1 MLLGNRGRAPPGEQQ
16 WQRYWNWSKQQ
27 RHQEPGEVGRARR
40 GSGKFQDVCLWFG
53 FEESSAIPNR
63 QLDKS
68 TTGIEVK
75 GKSRRRPPCADE
87 CCWGTAGARLLANN
101 NGNATGTGAS
111 SSDTKSRERSGEHAE
126 AVENSRTSVC
136 GLVLKKAVRYW
147 NWSKQQRHQEPGE
160 VGRARRGS
168 GKFQDVCLWFGFEES
183 SAIPNRQ
190 LDKSTTGIEVKGKSR
205 RRPPCADECC
215 WGTAGARLLAN
226 NNGNATGTGASSS
239 DTKSRERSGEHAEA
253 VENSRTSVC
262 GLVLKKAVRYWNW
275 SKQQRHQEPGEVGRA
290 RRGSGKFQ
298 DVCLW
303 FGFEESSAIPNR
315 QLDKSTTG
323 IEVKGKS
330 RRRPPCA
337 DECCWGTAGAR
348 LLANNNGNA
357 TGTGASSSDTK
368 SRERSGEHAEAVE
381 NSRTSVCGLVLKK
394 AVRYWNWSKQ
404 QRHQEPGEVG
414 RARRGSGK
422 FQDVCLWF
430 GFEESSAIPNRQLD
444 KSTTGI
450 EVKGKSRRR
459 PPCADEC
466 CWGTAGA
473 RLLANNNGNAT
484 GTGASSSDTKS
495 RERSGEHAE
504 AVENSRTSVCG
515 LVLKKAVRYWNWSKQ
530 QRHQEPG
537 EVGRARRGSGKFQD
551 VCLWFGFEESSAI
564 PNRQLDKSTTGIEV
578 KGKSRR
584 RPPCADECCWG
595 TAGARL
601 LANNNGN
608 ATGTGASSSDTKSR
622 ERSGEHAE
630 AVENSRTSVCGLVLK
645 KAVRYWN
652 WSKQQRHQEP
662 GEVGRA
668 RRGSG
673 KFQDV
678 CLWFGF
684 EESSAIPNRQLDK
697 STTGIEVKGKSR
709 RRPPCA
715 DECCWGTA
723 GARLL
728 ANNNGNAKAFD
739 RVDHSYMA
747 EVLGKLGFGPN
758 FQGWIGTLYKE
769 VSSRVLV
776 NGDLS
781 SPIHIERGVRQGCPL
796 SPLLYVLCIEPLA
809 AAIRAD
815 PHIRGVKVPGGPEV
829 KLVQYADDNT
839 CVLSDQ
845 PSIDRTFLTL
855 RRFEAGTG
863 SKLNLGKTVAV
874 WLGRWR
880 GRQDEPY
887 PIGRWTSDSINIL
900 GSPIGGVK
908 MAEEAWL
915 QRFAKFKGKLD
926 QWRHRKLTLI
936 GKVVVCNFLAAATL
950 WYTAPIFPL
959 PKSVANKLERE
970 MFAFIW
976 DGRTELVARRTLYL
990 PKEKGGLGLVCIPI
1004 KARSLLLKTVRKAL
1018 TKPDA
1023 PAARFTHYWLGLSL
1037 RRIDPTSWNNSS
1049 PHSVDLPP
1057 HYEHI
1062 AQLLQ
1067 TIEQSD
1073 MDIQWASVSV
1083 AALYTALLEAEN
1095 IVPRCVREH
1104 PRRDWPEI
1112 WKSILNP
1119 LLTNWERM
1127 VCWSLA
1133 HDGLVTNQKL
1143 HSWRRFAKSPNCP
1156 RRGCEEVESVSHVF
1170 YACPYVAEA
1179 WTWLEGLIVRKIC
1192 PGFILS
1198 ESFVLWGLPPAGV
1211 SVRAAR
1217 VLGALAALTKN
1228 IIWRSRGD
1236 AKHNKKHHS
1245 EAELA
1250 LLLKEMLIERLTF
1263 EFARRGPG
1271 GFHETWAE
1279 GFSWA
1284 STGTGASSSDTKSRE
1299 RSGEHAEAVE
1309 NSRTSVCGLVLK
1321 KAVRSRHVNLARSR
1335 GRGLAVKLTRYRF
1348 STLFYSGQPRGCHRC
1363 GSTEHFVAQCKV
1375 TKCAKCWEEGHT
1387 ATECSNQIKCSLCLG
1402 DGHAARACPVS
1413 YTNAVK
1419 MGTAWSKELVPN
1431 KTVKP
1436 AGSIIPAKAG
1446 GSGDSD
1452 VHKSG
1457 DENSLQNGQL
1467 SEEEED
1473 GNEEKDTSLG
1483 NVPPPQSED
1492 EDGQSSEEE
1501 DGQSS
1506 EEKESEEEADGN
1518 CEKKTSPVPPPQS
1531 EGDCE
1536 RKTSP
1541 VPPPQSERDC
1551 ERKTSPVPPPQ
1562 SEGDCEKKTSP
1573 VPPPQS
1579 ERETPHTETE
1589 ASTVVPLKKPLS
1601 PPTESAEPTAGSAVT
1616 PSMGSGNPLEKGT
1629 SPSVI
1634 KTPSK
1639 MVLTPPF
1646 DSQDSDGFGDLPEDG
1661 DNKLWTQELS
1671 PVHLE
1676 LLMNKSGEEISPL
1689 RLVIVEG
1696 GEGAPKAQVNET
1708 DLTTSTP
1715 KSKKAE
1721 TEAAG
1726 YGSQIQLYPSQK
1738 SPPLK
1743 KDPPKTQ
1750 RVKKTSSRGKV
1761 KTKPWL
1767 NS

>member
-1 MLLGNRGRAPPGEQQ
+1 MSDHDAVFLSVTHTPRIERGPGVWKCNTQILSDELFIREFSEQYMEWEKRKGNHGCLREWWEEVKSNTKDLLISHSKRRAEAAKLIERGLEREIDILRSRLNIGGPCPVTAHNYQAAKEQLQKVLSDKLAGQRVRSRVQNVEKDEKPTRFFFSKERKRGEKKMVRELRKADGTVVSSREDILDTYHDFYENLYGAEPIDIEDRAYFLDQLENRLPEEDRSHLDRPLSLEELEKALKEMQNGKTPGSDGLPKEFYTRV
-16 WQRYWNWSKQQ
+16 W
-27 RHQEPGEVGRARR
+27 PIVGRDLLEVLNEGLQAN
-40 GSGKFQDVCLWFG
+40 QL
-53 FEESSAIPNR
+53 SSSQREGVITL
-63 QLDKS
+63 LDKKGDPLNPANKRPISLLNVDYKILAKTLANRLKNVVGQIIHTDQSCGIPGRSLEDSLSLLRDLVAYANDTDS
-68 TTGIEVK
+68 TCV
-75 GKSRRRPPCADE
+75 
-87 CCWGTAGARLLANN
+87 LLAL
-101 NGNATGTGAS
+101 
-111 SSDTKSRERSGEHAE
+111 D
-126 AVENSRTSVC
+126 
-136 GLVLKKAVRYW
+136 
-147 NWSKQQRHQEPGE
+147 QE
-160 VGRARRGS
+160 
-168 GKFQDVCLWFGFEES
+168 
-183 SAIPNRQ
+183 
-190 LDKSTTGIEVKGKSR
+190 
-205 RRPPCADECC
+205 
-215 WGTAGARLLAN
+215 
-226 NNGNATGTGASSS
+226 
-239 DTKSRERSGEHAEA
+239 
-253 VENSRTSVC
+253 
-262 GLVLKKAVRYWNW
+262 
-275 SKQQRHQEPGEVGRA
+275 
-290 RRGSGKFQ
+290 
-298 DVCLW
+298 
-303 FGFEESSAIPNR
+303 
-315 QLDKSTTG
+315 
-323 IEVKGKS
+323 
-330 RRRPPCA
+330 
-337 DECCWGTAGAR
+337 
-348 LLANNNGNA
+348 
-357 TGTGASSSDTK
+357 
-368 SRERSGEHAEAVE
+368 
-381 NSRTSVCGLVLKK
+381 
-394 AVRYWNWSKQ
+394 
-404 QRHQEPGEVG
+404 
-414 RARRGSGK
+414 
-422 FQDVCLWF
+422 
-430 GFEESSAIPNRQLD
+430 
-444 KSTTGI
+444 
-450 EVKGKSRRR
+450 
-459 PPCADEC
+459 
-466 CWGTAGA
+466 
-473 RLLANNNGNAT
+473 
-484 GTGASSSDTKS
+484 
-495 RERSGEHAE
+495 
-504 AVENSRTSVCG
+504 
-515 LVLKKAVRYWNWSKQ
+515 
-530 QRHQEPG
+530 
-537 EVGRARRGSGKFQD
+537 
-551 VCLWFGFEESSAI
+551 
-564 PNRQLDKSTTGIEV
+564 
-578 KGKSRR
+578 
-584 RPPCADECCWG
+584 
-595 TAGARL
+595 
-601 LANNNGN
+601 
-608 ATGTGASSSDTKSR
+608 
-622 ERSGEHAE
+622 
-630 AVENSRTSVCGLVLK
+630 
-645 KAVRYWN
+645 
-652 WSKQQRHQEP
+652 
-662 GEVGRA
+662 
-668 RRGSG
+668 
-673 KFQDV
+673 
-678 CLWFGF
+678 
-684 EESSAIPNRQLDK
+684 
-697 STTGIEVKGKSR
+697 
-709 RRPPCA
+709 
-715 DECCWGTA
+715 
-723 GARLL
+723 
-728 ANNNGNAKAFD
+728 KAFD

-1284 STGTGASSSDTKSRE
+1284 SVD
-1299 RSGEHAEAVE
+1299 
-1309 NSRTSVCGLVLK
+1309 
-1321 KAVRSRHVNLARSR
+1321 
-1335 GRGLAVKLTRYRF
+1335 
-1348 STLFYSGQPRGCHRC
+1348 
-1363 GSTEHFVAQCKV
+1363 V
-1375 TKCAKCWEEGHT
+1375 TH
-1387 ATECSNQIKCSLCLG
+1387 
-1402 DGHAARACPVS
+1402 
-1413 YTNAVK
+1413 
-1419 MGTAWSKELVPN
+1419 
-1431 KTVKP
+1431 
-1436 AGSIIPAKAG
+1436 
-1446 GSGDSD
+1446 
-1452 VHKSG
+1452 
-1457 DENSLQNGQL
+1457 L
-1467 SEEEED
+1467 S
-1473 GNEEKDTSLG
+1473 
-1483 NVPPPQSED
+1483 
-1492 EDGQSSEEE
+1492 
-1501 DGQSS
+1501 
-1506 EEKESEEEADGN
+1506 
-1518 CEKKTSPVPPPQS
+1518 
-1531 EGDCE
+1531 
-1536 RKTSP
+1536 
-1541 VPPPQSERDC
+1541 
-1551 ERKTSPVPPPQ
+1551 
-1562 SEGDCEKKTSP
+1562 
-1573 VPPPQS
+1573 
-1579 ERETPHTETE
+1579 
-1589 ASTVVPLKKPLS
+1589 
-1601 PPTESAEPTAGSAVT
+1601 
-1616 PSMGSGNPLEKGT
+1616 
-1629 SPSVI
+1629 
-1634 KTPSK
+1634 
-1639 MVLTPPF
+1639 
-1646 DSQDSDGFGDLPEDG
+1646 
-1661 DNKLWTQELS
+1661 
-1671 PVHLE
+1671 
-1676 LLMNKSGEEISPL
+1676 L
-1689 RLVIVEG
+1689 RL
-1696 GEGAPKAQVNET
+1696 
-1708 DLTTSTP
+1708 
-1715 KSKKAE
+1715 
-1721 TEAAG
+1721 
-1726 YGSQIQLYPSQK
+1726 
-1738 SPPLK
+1738 
-1743 KDPPKTQ
+1743 
-1750 RVKKTSSRGKV
+1750 
-1761 KTKPWL
+1761 
-1767 NS
+1767 